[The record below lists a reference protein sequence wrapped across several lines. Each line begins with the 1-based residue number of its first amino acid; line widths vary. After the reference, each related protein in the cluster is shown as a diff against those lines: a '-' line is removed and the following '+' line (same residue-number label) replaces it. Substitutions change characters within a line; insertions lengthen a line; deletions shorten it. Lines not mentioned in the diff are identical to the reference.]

1 MKFSLSILYLLL
13 SLLQHR
19 TSASGTN
26 YDVDAGADA
35 DARTRTTSI
44 YQETSPQNQ
53 NPPTACQR
61 IRRLVPAYS
70 LQKDNGTYNLVVD
83 VQQIAPKHLNVHVD
97 YEKGW
102 IEVLGWIFDHDD
114 DDEKTTPIS
123 CIYQEWSIRT
133 AEDILHEQDDDS
145 NTEISIIIQDL
156 TMQRQDGNLVISIP
170 FQQEQPQ
177 APSSPSSSFE
187 TTKAPSQDSYE
198 STTPSSSSSY
208 LRRSLLRRSLSL
220 LRVATDGNKKLR
232 GLARI
237 NNTTIPSDFDPA
249 TAPATT
255 VHHFNHQANNATH
268 KISPQQQPPSS
279 NTSKSKQRQALER
292 FLAISLTNTDEESYW
307 LHKM

>member
-1 MKFSLSILYLLL
+1 MKSSLSILYLLL
-13 SLLQHR
+13 ILLQHC
-19 TSASGTN
+19 TSSSGTN
-26 YDVDAGADA
+26 YDVDADS
-35 DARTRTTSI
+35 RTTTTSI

-61 IRRLVPAYS
+61 IRQLVPAYS
-70 LQKDNGTYNLVVD
+70 LQQDNGTYNLVVD

-102 IEVLGWIFDHDD
+102 IEVLGWIFD

-133 AEDILHEQDDDS
+133 TEDILQEQDDDS
-145 NTEISIIIQDL
+145 STDISINIRDL

-198 STTPSSSSSY
+198 STTSSSSS
-208 LRRSLLRRSLSL
+208 SLLRRSLPL
-220 LRVATDGNKKLR
+220 LRVTTDGNKKLR

-237 NNTTIPSDFDPA
+237 NNTTIPSDYDPA
-249 TAPATT
+249 TAPATML
-255 VHHFNHQANNATH
+255 HHYNHQANNATH
-268 KISPQQQPPSS
+268 KISPQQQQQQQQQPPSS